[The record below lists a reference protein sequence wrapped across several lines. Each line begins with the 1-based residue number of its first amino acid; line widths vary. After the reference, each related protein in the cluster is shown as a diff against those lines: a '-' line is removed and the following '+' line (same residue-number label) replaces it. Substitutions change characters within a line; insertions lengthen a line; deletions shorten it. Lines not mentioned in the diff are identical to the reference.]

1 MKNENYTIALLIDTD
16 NVSSKYI
23 NALMKELFV
32 LGKVTYRRM
41 YGDFTQNASEG
52 WKNVVNKYAIT
63 PVQQYTY
70 TVGKNATDSR
80 MVIDAM
86 DILYSGS
93 VDAFCIMSSDSDFTG
108 IAKRLKE
115 SNKFV
120 IGAGERKTPN
130 SFVNCCDR
138 FFILEEISGKTLKKL
153 NNNNKPN
160 TQIKK
165 KPNNPII
172 TNNVVNKEKEIKEEI
187 KVNKEEI
194 KEVREIKVNKEEI
207 KEEVKEVKE
216 EIKDIKEIK
225 DNKEKDISIS
235 IEEDENVISK
245 EEIEDFAMKIL
256 EDYNKPIELALLIQK
271 IYQAYPQFNFKNF
284 GYKKAIDFF
293 DEEKF
298 VFTKGKTTEKFI
310 TLK

>member
-16 NVSSKYI
+16 NVSAKYI
-23 NALMKELFV
+23 NALMQELFI

-41 YGDFTQNASEG
+41 YGDFTQSSNDG
-52 WKNVVNKYAIT
+52 WKRVVNKYAIT

-86 DILYSGS
+86 DILYSDN

-138 FFILEEISGKTLKKL
+138 FFILEDICNKAGKKNISQSQGTS
-153 NNNNKPN
+153 NNNAAINK
-160 TQIKK
+160 
-165 KPNNPII
+165 
-172 TNNVVNKEKEIKEEI
+172 
-187 KVNKEEI
+187 KVNKPTTTSAAAPAKESQICKDKEQLTASSEE
-194 KEVREIKVNKEEI
+194 EENTVTREN
-207 KEEVKEVKE
+207 
-216 EIKDIKEIK
+216 
-225 DNKEKDISIS
+225 
-235 IEEDENVISK
+235 IEEFAIK
-245 EEIEDFAMKIL
+245 IMEDAT
-256 EDYNKPIELALLIQK
+256 KPVELALVIQK

-293 DEEKF
+293 DKNKF
-298 VFTKGKTTEKFI
+298 TFTKGKTTERFI